1 MNILDEDIRADQR
14 HLLRQHRIA
23 IRQIGHDIAQK
34 GIKDQAILPL
44 LHQVRRA
51 TFFTLDRGFYDRRL
65 CHPGYCLVWLDVDKR
80 QVGDYVR
87 RVLRHPRLNS
97 QAKRMGTVIR
107 VSPVGLHIW
116 RRHGEEEAASW
127 STSRRSRSL

>member
-14 HLLRQHRIA
+14 QLLRKHRIS
-23 IRQIGHDIAQK
+23 IRQIGHDIAHK
-34 GIKDQAILPL
+34 GIKDQAILSF
-44 LHQVRRA
+44 LHQVPRP
-51 TFFTLDRGFYDRRL
+51 TFFTLDRGFYDRRF
-65 CHPGYCLVWLDVDKR
+65 CHPGYCLIWLDVDKR
-80 QVGDYVR
+80 EAGVYVR

-107 VSPVGLHIW
+107 VSSAGLHIW

-127 STSRRSRSL
+127 PT